1 MIKRLIMKKKNL
13 LTALF
18 VFSIVLAAC
27 GENNEN
33 VFDAPFRIA
42 KAEKVCSMGGALFEL
57 YGEKPDVIYNMFVYD
72 STLLLKGTLKDSPFM
87 IHAYSLDDKSFK
99 GSYVAKG
106 RGNNELLSPHFEGF
120 VQNGIYIF
128 DLNLCSSYCF
138 DYAKSSETHNS
149 ELSHLVKL
157 PGNTLYAYPMGDKHL
172 ALVPEPDDFVG
183 KIVDGNGAILNT
195 VSIYPHV
202 SGMDYFSRLS
212 SASLLEPS
220 HKKLAMAMCRLP
232 QVNFLDLE
240 TGDKYTIAI
249 SEEYKDWL
257 NMLNCSDEDLRYY
270 YLSCTQ
276 SSKYFMA
283 LYFGGATR
291 QERREG
297 VLPHL
302 HVFDWNGGFLYDIA
316 LNENIKSIAF
326 DAMDNKLYGVDSN
339 DNVYR
344 YDMSGLL

>member
-1 MIKRLIMKKKNL
+1 MLKKC
-13 LTALF
+13 LTLVWLT
-18 VFSIVLAAC
+18 VFSVVLVCC
-27 GENNEN
+27 GSSDENI
-33 VFDAPFRIA
+33 FDAPVHKA
-42 KAEKVCSMGGALFEL
+42 KAEKTCTMSGISVDLNGDNPNGICG
-57 YGEKPDVIYNMFVYD
+57 IFVSD
-72 STLLLKGTLKDSPFM
+72 SVLLLRGTVKGSPFM
-87 IHAYSLDDKSFK
+87 IHAYSLDDKFFK
-99 GSYVAKG
+99 GSYIAKG
-106 RGNNELLSPHFEGF
+106 RGENELLSPHFEGL
-120 VQNGIYIF
+120 VQEGIYIF

-138 DYAKSSETHNS
+138 DYVKSSETHNS

-172 ALVPEPDDFVG
+172 ALVPEPEDFVG

-202 SGMDYFSRLS
+202 SGIDFFSRLS
-212 SASLLEPS
+212 SASLLGQS
-220 HKKLAMAMCRLP
+220 HKKFAMAMCRLP

-240 TGDKYTIAI
+240 TGDKFTIAI
-249 SEEYKDWL
+249 SKEYKNWL
-257 NMLNCSDEDLRYY
+257 NMLNGSDEDLRYY

-326 DAMDNKLYGVDSN
+326 DEVDNKLYGVDSN
-339 DNVYR
+339 DDIYC
-344 YDMSGLL
+344 YDTSRIL